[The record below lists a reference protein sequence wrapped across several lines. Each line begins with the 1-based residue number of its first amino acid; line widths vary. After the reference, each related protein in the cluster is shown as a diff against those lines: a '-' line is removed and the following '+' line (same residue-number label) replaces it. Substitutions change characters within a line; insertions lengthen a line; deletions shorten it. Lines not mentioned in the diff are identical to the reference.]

1 MEGVER
7 RGSGS
12 RSGSEIRH
20 KTESK
25 TKKLRR
31 EPLKW
36 AVLVAKV
43 QVHEDR
49 ERKRKGDRG
58 RKRGRERVRQKK
70 KEEER
75 RLGDLVKAE
84 ERGSRA
90 ARGWMEARYKEDVE
104 RWLSGGYYRMRIS
117 HRVR

>member
-1 MEGVER
+1 MQR
-7 RGSGS
+7 CRY
-12 RSGSEIRH
+12 
-20 KTESK
+20 
-25 TKKLRR
+25 TKI
-31 EPLKW
+31 E
-36 AVLVAKV
+36 
-43 QVHEDR
+43 R
-49 ERKRKGDRG
+49 EREKETEGEREE
-58 RKRGRERVRQKK
+58 ERVRQKK